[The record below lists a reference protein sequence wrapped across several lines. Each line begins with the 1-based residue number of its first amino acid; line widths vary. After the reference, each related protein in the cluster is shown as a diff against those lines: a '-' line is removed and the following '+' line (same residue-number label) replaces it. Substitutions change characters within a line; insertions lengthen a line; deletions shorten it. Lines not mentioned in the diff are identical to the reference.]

1 MPLDFGQHSKGTKG
15 DVWATHDVQMEIL
28 SRSMSREVDSSAFIR
43 YIHSGLVIVEVV
55 ESKRITLRHN
65 EARHTARALPS
76 PISSDK
82 RRINDPGLSRRTSH
96 PFRCRGTD
104 QWLKSR

>member
-1 MPLDFGQHSKGTKG
+1 MATDETQVMSKR
-15 DVWATHDVQMEIL
+15 EIV

-43 YIHSGLVIVEVV
+43 YIHRTVVSVEVV
-55 ESKRITLRHN
+55 DRKWLMRQCGR
-65 EARHTARALPS
+65 ARNAACPLLFLMA
-76 PISSDK
+76 SDK
-82 RRINDPGLSRRTSH
+82 RRTNDPDLSRRRSH